1 MEKAVGNLE
10 PLDVAADL
18 LRQSGAPITARA
30 LLQDTLRA
38 IGGDPEDAEQLAALQ
53 TEISLDN
60 RFLPGQHGTWALK
73 EWLPKPK
80 PSRAGKALA
89 VHRAKQ
95 AAEDEADGDGAE
107 AAEEWD

>member
-30 LLQDTLRA
+30 LLADTLRA
-38 IGGDPEDAEQLAALQ
+38 VGADPEDAQQLAALQ

-60 RFLPGQHGTWALK
+60 RFLPAQHGAWALK
-73 EWLPKPK
+73 EWVPKPK
-80 PSRAGKALA
+80 PSRGGKAMA

-95 AAEDEADGDGAE
+95 SADEDADAESVEQT
-107 AAEEWD
+107 EEWD

>member
-30 LLQDTLRA
+30 LLADTLRA
-38 IGGDPEDAEQLAALQ
+38 VGGDPEDAHQLAALQ

-60 RFLPGQHGTWALK
+60 RFLPAQHGAWALK
-73 EWLPKPK
+73 EWVPKPK
-80 PSRAGKALA
+80 PPRSGKALA

-95 AAEDEADGDGAE
+95 VVDDDAEGDGAE
-107 AAEEWD
+107 ATEEWD

>member
-30 LLQDTLRA
+30 LLADTLRA
-38 IGGDPEDAEQLAALQ
+38 VGGDPEDAHQLAALQ

-60 RFLPGQHGTWALK
+60 RFLPALHGAWALK
-73 EWLPKPK
+73 EWVPKPK
-80 PSRAGKALA
+80 PPRSGKALA

-95 AAEDEADGDGAE
+95 VVDDDAEGEGAE
-107 AAEEWD
+107 STEEWD

>member
-18 LRQSGAPITARA
+18 LRQSGAPITARQ
-30 LLQDTLRA
+30 LLTDTLRA
-38 IGGDPEDAEQLAALQ
+38 VGGDPEDAQQLAALQ

-60 RFLPGQHGTWALK
+60 RFLPAQHGAWALK
-73 EWLPKPK
+73 EWVPKPK
-80 PSRAGKALA
+80 PSRAGKAVA

-95 AAEDEADGDGAE
+95 AADDDADGDGSDATE
-107 AAEEWD
+107 DWD

>member
-30 LLQDTLRA
+30 LLTDTLRA
-38 IGGDPEDAEQLAALQ
+38 VGGDPEDAQQLAALQ

-60 RFLPGQHGTWALK
+60 RFLPALHGAWALK

-80 PSRAGKALA
+80 PSRSGKALA

-95 AAEDEADGDGAE
+95 VADDDADSDSVE
-107 AAEEWD
+107 VAEEWD